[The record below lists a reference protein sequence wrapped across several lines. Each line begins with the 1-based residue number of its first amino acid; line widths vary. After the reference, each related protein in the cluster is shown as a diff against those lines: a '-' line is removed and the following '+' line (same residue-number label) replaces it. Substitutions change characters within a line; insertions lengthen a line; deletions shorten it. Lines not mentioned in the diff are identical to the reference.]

1 MSALEGSAVLHS
13 VGVASHPLHG
23 RASTFAARFG
33 PPAIA
38 SQLKPPYGSGS
49 QNNPCQIN
57 GKEAGGSA
65 MLGFVTKPRRQAIAF
80 ACFVGLV
87 CIAATPTMAQDKI
100 VIKFGWSAS
109 DGPQDPYAVGARIFK
124 ERLERATGNRVDV
137 QLYPN
142 RQLGEEKTMV
152 EGMRLGTV
160 DAGIITNA
168 VLAQIEP
175 TLQVNDLPFLFAN
188 EKQARALLDGPVG
201 QKLAANLEK
210 RNVKLLA
217 WMEGGFRNMINNV
230 RPVNKPDDVAGV
242 KYRVM
247 QNPVYISM
255 FSSLGGNAVPMAWGE
270 TFTAVQQGAVDG
282 LEIPL
287 AIIDQSKFYEVTK
300 YLSITNHTYSAI
312 GMVMS
317 KRTFDR
323 MPADIQKAIIEV
335 SAPSAKAQREA
346 ATATASEILA
356 RLEKSG
362 MKVNRI
368 ADVKPFRASV
378 QGVYEKFKDSIG
390 AELLKETLASVQ

>member
-1 MSALEGSAVLHS
+1 MKAV
-13 VGVASHPLHG
+13 G
-23 RASTFAARFG
+23 RAA
-33 PPAIA
+33 
-38 SQLKPPYGSGS
+38 
-49 QNNPCQIN
+49 
-57 GKEAGGSA
+57 
-65 MLGFVTKPRRQAIAF
+65 AF
-80 ACFVGLV
+80 ACSVGL
-87 CIAATPTMAQDKI
+87 AAVAVAPAIAQDKI

-109 DGPQDPYAVGARIFK
+109 DGPQDPYAVGGRTFK
-124 ERLERATGNRVDV
+124 QRVEAATGGRLDV

-142 RQLGEEKTMV
+142 RQLGDEKPLV

-175 TLQVNDLPFLFAN
+175 TLQLNDLPFLFAN
-188 EKQARALLDGPVG
+188 EEQARAFLDGPVG
-201 QKLAANLEK
+201 QKLGANLEK
-210 RNVKLLA
+210 RGVKLLA

-230 RPVNKPDDVAGV
+230 RPVAKPDDVSGV
-242 KYRVM
+242 KFRVM

-255 FSSLGGNAVPMAWGE
+255 FSSMGGNAVPMAWGE

-287 AIIDQSKFYEVTK
+287 AIIDQAKFYEVTK

-312 GMVMS
+312 GLVMS

-346 ATATASEILA
+346 ATATANEILA

-362 MKVNRI
+362 MKVNRVS
-368 ADVKPFRASV
+368 DVKPFRASV

-390 AELLKETLASVQ
+390 SDLLKETLASVQ